1 MERLIA
7 VSDLISVDDP
17 DDPDDPDDLADRG
30 RAAAGPAHQ
39 VLSRSARRDR
49 W

>member
-1 MERLIA
+1 MERL
-7 VSDLISVDDP
+7 SDLIAPSDLIVVFDP
-17 DDPDDPDDLADRG
+17 ADRG

-39 VLSRSARRDR
+39 ALSRSARRDG

>member
-7 VSDLISVDDP
+7 LSDLIAVDDR
-17 DDPDDPDDLADRG
+17 DDPADRG

-39 VLSRSARRDR
+39 ALSRSARRDG